1 LFVEAWNVYAS
12 SHFVSGGIY
21 PQYHHITVLIIKD
34 KVKLSL
40 CFLTEH
46 HAMKTYWGVE
56 V

>member
-1 LFVEAWNVYAS
+1 MVILFLELS
-12 SHFVSGGIY
+12 SDIPSTPPILLHGVVKI
-21 PQYHHITVLIIKD
+21 

-46 HAMKTYWGVE
+46 HAMKTYWGAE